1 MLSKDKFTEKQETSM
16 FSTQNSNEIEFSL
29 NQDAYGA
36 IIDRLTDVYDSP
48 AIAAAREVISNAYD
62 ATVSYE
68 QTHGKKGSIAIELPV
83 MENDY
88 NFVVEDNA
96 AGMSMDVLIQNY
108 CTYGNS
114 VKIDDMLVT
123 GSKGMGAKAPFA
135 AVSTFHIETS
145 DGEKTIS
152 ATAVRTAGEVPRLV
166 DVKTVDANGAHGTK
180 ITIPTKKVDN
190 SISFDV
196 ARIAMKMANF
206 IVGYD
211 VVVKNKEDYLTENP
225 LEQAPLGL
233 ENYVHI
239 ANVEHMGHDLR
250 LFVKNTVLTREIH
263 GVSGA
268 LMDETRHNSYG
279 MPLSSGNIDV
289 LLNGYVYTASGY
301 VHRQRADYLLEIIP
315 GIVDFPS
322 SRDTIVKNHRFN
334 ELINSASETRI
345 DVEKFSELFA
355 VYLSS
360 AVGGKYFI
368 ENLRFYSKTYPKLFK
383 LTKELNGKTVLDGI
397 EVNIR
402 EEVLTALEAYG
413 EENKHELRGV
423 FYSEGIVGNKAFELN
438 FELSRRKTESNK
450 KFRELIETQVLADE
464 KDAHT
469 SNTCTLS
476 DFIEENSVF
485 KGDIVAYSGKD
496 EDYLKLTSKTSRMK
510 IAVTGENSVIM
521 FVPFQGKLSK
531 EDKKTL
537 NAAAWIMNKKVY
549 FKDSLD
555 SEDYISIQ
563 RSSAPSTRTLYS
575 YHVKSFK
582 DNKHW
587 EDSKVSDE
595 QTLFDFT
602 NAFES
607 TGTLFYGNR
616 NVNYITREVEES
628 LELGESNLE
637 VLVLPSKMHSRA
649 DNFEDLYCEHIL
661 SLAEKHGVEYAL
673 NTEVFIL
680 EEPSLAFTQELESI
694 GAKVS
699 VYTTSKGRRY
709 RAQSYNDRAKVVQ
722 TNPLRY
728 KALVAG
734 IPQDKIYAAAAE
746 VFSRF
751 DGYLRSY
758 EFSSLSTIV
767 DTVKDS
773 PELGAYEIVKD
784 LASIEEGEDVK
795 YIESVFRII
804 NFVNHK
810 EINSKEFFEKAG
822 VDIEKVEDV
831 IEMRLALECGAK
843 EDTVAL
849 RRTADLVD
857 SKALDYLVEL
867 LVEEDIAYAKKKA
880 ASNYITKTLE
890 KGVKLRALED
900 KQKFITGFDY

>member
-68 QTHGKKGSIAIELPV
+68 QTHGKKGSISIELPV

-96 AGMSMDVLIQNY
+96 AGMNMDVLIQNY

-180 ITIPTKKVDN
+180 ITIPTKKVDS
-190 SISFDV
+190 SIGLDV
-196 ARIAMKMANF
+196 SMIAMKMANF
-206 IVGYD
+206 IVGYE
-211 VVVKNKEDYLTENP
+211 VVVKNKEDYLAENP
-225 LEQAPLGL
+225 FEQAPLGL

-239 ANVEHMGHDLR
+239 ANVEHMGHELR
-250 LFVKNTVLTREIH
+250 LFVKNTVLSSEIH

-301 VHRQRADYLLEIIP
+301 AHRQRADYLLEIIP

-537 NAAAWIMNKKVY
+537 NAAAWIMNKKVH

-563 RSSAPSTRTLYS
+563 RNSAPSTRTLPS

-699 VYTTSKGRRY
+699 VYTTSKERRY
-709 RAQSYNDRAKVVQ
+709 RAQSYNDRAKVIQ
-722 TNPLRY
+722 THPLRY
-728 KALVAG
+728 KALISG

-751 DGYLRSY
+751 DGHLRSY
-758 EFSSLSTIV
+758 ERASLRTIV

-795 YIESVFRII
+795 YIESVFRIT
-804 NFVNHK
+804 NFVHHK
-810 EINSKEFFEKAG
+810 EIDSKEFFEKAG
-822 VDIEKVEDV
+822 VDIEKVEHV
-831 IEMRLALECGAK
+831 IKMRLSLERGAK
-843 EDTVAL
+843 EDTIAL

-857 SKALDYLVEL
+857 TEALDYLVEL
-867 LVEEDIAYAKKKA
+867 LVEDNVAYAKKKA

-890 KGVKLRALED
+890 RGMYLRALED
-900 KQKFITGFDY
+900 KQKLITGFEY